1 MTTKKRKK
9 ITKKELALLAMML
22 PGGIYMIINNYIPMA
37 GIFIAFKNINFAKG
51 IFGSP
56 WNGLKNFKFLFST
69 GDAAMITR
77 NTLLYNMVFII
88 LNMVVGVT
96 LAILLNEI
104 VNKLLK
110 KVFQTVLLMPQ
121 IISMVIV
128 SYLAYA
134 FLAGDAGFIN
144 NAILKPLGAAAVN
157 WYSEKKYWPFILV
170 FIHVWKTMGYS
181 TLLYLAS
188 VVGIDASLF
197 DAAAVDGASRLQQI
211 RYITLPLL
219 RPTMITMSLLMIGR
233 IFYSD
238 FGLFFQVPMN
248 SGALYSVTQ
257 TIDTYVYRGLMSLG
271 NIGMSAAAAFYQS
284 IVGFCIVLI
293 SNGIVRKIDKD
304 NALF

>member
-1 MTTKKRKK
+1 MKKKKKKLTKR
-9 ITKKELALLAMML
+9 ELALFSMMI
-22 PGGIYMIINNYIPMA
+22 PGGIYLIINNYMPMA
-37 GIFIAFKNINFAKG
+37 GIFLAFKNINYTKG
-51 IFGSP
+51 IFGSD

-77 NTLLYNMVFII
+77 NTLLYNMAFIL

-104 VNKLLK
+104 VSGLLK
-110 KVFQTVLLMPQ
+110 KFFQTVLLMPQ

-144 NAILKPLGAAAVN
+144 NSVLRPLGMGTVN

-170 FIHVWKTMGYS
+170 FIQTWKTMGYS

-188 VVGIDASLF
+188 VVGIDASLYE
-197 DAAAVDGASRLQQI
+197 AAEVDGASRIQQI
-211 RYITLPLL
+211 RFITLPLL
-219 RPTMITMSLLMIGR
+219 RPTMITMVLLMVGR

-238 FGLFFQVPMN
+238 FGLFYQVPMN

-284 IVGFCIVLI
+284 IVGFCVVLI
-293 SNGIVRKIDKD
+293 SNFIVRRIDKD